1 MSIKAMNWAWEQPLP
16 PVPKLILMALAD
28 NADDHGYCWPKM
40 KTIAAKCSTSERTI
54 QRTIK
59 TLLTAGMLKKDARFD
74 ANGRQVSNGYTL
86 VLSYPD
92 KLSPPAEDRAREGDT
107 HVTPGVTQL
116 CRGEGDK
123 AMSPLEPPYEPSYE
137 SSVQRTAQLT
147 QLNAAEK
154 QKVSQLIRSI
164 PADQQEAITAQLLN
178 ALTKGAI
185 RSSPSRWLKAV
196 IHRTGRVRHPQN
208 ASQRSEADYVERLI
222 QGGISTED
230 AQHIAQQTF
239 SRRIVSRAGHRKCPL
254 STQQAD
260 NSVWLKGFA
269 KID

>member
-1 MSIKAMNWAWEQPLP
+1 MNWAWEQPLP

-59 TLLTAGMLKKDARFD
+59 TLLTAGMLTKDARFD

-92 KLSPPAEDRAREGDT
+92 KLSPPTAAKDGVGDT
-107 HVTPGVTQL
+107 PVTPGVTQL
-116 CRGEGDK
+116 CQGEGDK

-137 SSVQRTAQLT
+137 SSVQRKLGLPL
-147 QLNAAEK
+147 LNAEEK
-154 QKVSQLIRSI
+154 QKVSQLICST
-164 PADQQEAITAQLLN
+164 PAAQKEAISALLLN
-178 ALTKGAI
+178 ALSKGAI

-196 IHRTGRVRHPQN
+196 IHRTGRHAGPQN
-208 ASQRSEADYVERLI
+208 ALQLSEADYIERLI
-222 QGGISTED
+222 HGGISSED
-230 AQHIAQQTF
+230 AQYIAKQTF
-239 SRRIVSRAGHRKCPL
+239 NRRIVSSH
-254 STQQAD
+254 T
-260 NSVWLKGFA
+260 N
-269 KID
+269 

>member
-1 MSIKAMNWAWEQPLP
+1 MNWAWEQPLP

-59 TLLTAGMLKKDARFD
+59 ILLTAGMLKKDARFD

-92 KLSPPAEDRAREGDT
+92 KLSPPADVRDGVGDT
-107 HVTPGVTQL
+107 PVTPGVTQL

-137 SSVQRTAQLT
+137 SSVRRAAELT
-147 QLNAAEK
+147 QLNTMEK
-154 QKVSQLIRSI
+154 QKVLQLIRSI
-164 PADQQEAITAQLLN
+164 PTGQQEAITAQLLN
-178 ALTKGAI
+178 ALERGAI
-185 RSSPSRWLKAV
+185 RTSPSLWLKAV
-196 IHRTGRVRHPQN
+196 IHRRDRVRHPHS

-239 SRRIVSRAGHRKCPL
+239 NHRVVSSPATSGVIHRL
-254 STQQAD
+254 STNRPQPLD
-260 NSVWLKGFA
+260 
-269 KID
+269 

>member
-1 MSIKAMNWAWEQPLP
+1 MNWAWEQPLP

-74 ANGRQVSNGYTL
+74 SNGRQVSNGYTL

-92 KLSPPAEDRAREGDT
+92 KLSPPTDARDGVGDT
-107 HVTPGVTQL
+107 AVTPGVTQL
-116 CRGEGDK
+116 CQGEGDK

-137 SSVQRTAQLT
+137 SSVRPTAELPL
-147 QLNAAEK
+147 LNAEEK

-164 PADQQEAITAQLLN
+164 PADQQEAISTLLLN
-178 ALTKGAI
+178 ALAKGAI

-196 IHRTGRVRHPQN
+196 IYRTGSNTHPKT
-208 ASQRSEADYVERLI
+208 APRFSKADYVDRLI
-222 QGGISTED
+222 QGGISAED
-230 AQHIAQQTF
+230 AQQIAQQTL
-239 SRRIVSRAGHRKCPL
+239 SRRIFSSPTTLQASRS
-254 STQQAD
+254 STGRQNQRSQRD
-260 NSVWLKGFA
+260 VT
-269 KID
+269 

>member
-59 TLLTAGMLKKDARFD
+59 TLLTVGMLKKDARFD

-92 KLSPPAEDRAREGDT
+92 KLSPLTDARDGVGDT
-107 HVTPGVTQL
+107 PVTPGVTQL
-116 CRGEGDK
+116 CQGEGDK
-123 AMSPLEPPYEPSYE
+123 AMSPLEPPYEPSNE
-137 SSVQRTAQLT
+137 SSGRHVAELP
-147 QLNAAEK
+147 QLNAEEK
-154 QKVSQLIRSI
+154 QKVSQLICSI
-164 PADQQEAITAQLLN
+164 PTDQQEAITTQLQN
-178 ALTKGAI
+178 ALAKGAI
-185 RSSPSRWLKAV
+185 HTSPSRWLKAV
-196 IHRTGRVRHPQN
+196 IHRTGSHTHPKT
-208 ASQRSEADYVERLI
+208 APRFSQADYVDRLI
-222 QGGISTED
+222 QGGILPED

-239 SRRIVSRAGHRKCPL
+239 SRF
-254 STQQAD
+254 D
-260 NSVWLKGFA
+260 NRNGGA
-269 KID
+269 K

>member
-92 KLSPPAEDRAREGDT
+92 KLSPPADARVGEGDT
-107 HVTPGVTQL
+107 CVTPGVTQL
-116 CRGEGDK
+116 CQGEGDK

-137 SSVQRTAQLT
+137 SSVRRSAELT
-147 QLNAAEK
+147 QLNAMEK
-154 QKVSQLIRSI
+154 QKVLQLISSI
-164 PADQQEAITAQLLN
+164 PAEQQEAITAQLLS
-178 ALTKGAI
+178 ALERGAI
-185 RSSPSRWLKAV
+185 RTSPSRWLQAV
-196 IHRTGRVRHPQN
+196 IHRTGRFRHPQSQ
-208 ASQRSEADYVERLI
+208 SQRSETDYVERLI
-222 QGGISTED
+222 LGGISAED
-230 AQHIAQQTF
+230 AKQIAHQTF
-239 SRRIVSRAGHRKCPL
+239 SRRVSSNPATSKRTYLGH
-254 STQQAD
+254 QQA
-260 NSVWLKGFA
+260 SQLLVAKGVS
-269 KID
+269 

>member
-1 MSIKAMNWAWEQPLP
+1 MNWAWEQPLP

-92 KLSPPAEDRAREGDT
+92 KLSPSADARAGEGDT
-107 HVTPGVTQL
+107 LVTPGVTQL

-137 SSVQRTAQLT
+137 SSVRHTVEPT
-147 QLNAAEK
+147 QLNAVEK
-154 QKVSQLIRSI
+154 QKVSQLLSSI
-164 PADQQEAITAQLLN
+164 PADQQKAITAQLMD
-178 ALTKGAI
+178 ALAKGAI
-185 RSSPSRWLKAV
+185 RTSPSRWLKAV
-196 IHRTGRVRHPQN
+196 IRRTGRHTHTQN
-208 ASQRSEADYVERLI
+208 APELSEADYVKRLI
-222 QGGISTED
+222 QGGISAED
-230 AQHIAQQTF
+230 AQHITQQTF
-239 SRRIVSRAGHRKCPL
+239 SHRVASSPVTSQVIHRL
-254 STQQAD
+254 ST
-260 NSVWLKGFA
+260 SRPRLSG
-269 KID
+269 

>member
-1 MSIKAMNWAWEQPLP
+1 MNWAWEQPLP

-59 TLLTAGMLKKDARFD
+59 TLLTAGMLRKDARFD

-86 VLSYPD
+86 ALSYPD
-92 KLSPPAEDRAREGDT
+92 NLSPPAEDRAGEGDNP
-107 HVTPGVTQL
+107 VTPGVTQL
-116 CRGEGDK
+116 CQGEGDK

-137 SSVQRTAQLT
+137 SSVRHTAEPT
-147 QLNAAEK
+147 QLNAMEK
-154 QKVSQLIRSI
+154 QKVSQLISSI

-178 ALTKGAI
+178 ALAKGAI
-185 RSSPSRWLKAV
+185 RTSPSRWLKAV
-196 IHRTGRVRHPQN
+196 IHRTGRHAGPQN
-208 ASQRSEADYVERLI
+208 ASQLSQEDYVERLV

-230 AQHIAQQTF
+230 AKQIAHQTF
-239 SRRIVSRAGHRKCPL
+239 SRRIFSSPTTLQASRS
-254 STQQAD
+254 STGRQNQRSQRDAT
-260 NSVWLKGFA
+260 
-269 KID
+269 

>member
-92 KLSPPAEDRAREGDT
+92 KLSPPVDARAGEGDT
-107 HVTPGVTQL
+107 CVTPGVTQL
-116 CRGEGDK
+116 CQGEGDK

-137 SSVQRTAQLT
+137 SSVRRTPELPL
-147 QLNAAEK
+147 LNAEEK

-164 PADQQEAITAQLLN
+164 PANQQEAITAQLLN
-178 ALTKGAI
+178 ALTKGTI
-185 RSSPSRWLKAV
+185 HSSPSRWLKAV
-196 IHRTGRVRHPQN
+196 IHRTGRHEHPKNEPQL
-208 ASQRSEADYVERLI
+208 SQADYVERLV
-222 QGGISTED
+222 QGGISAED
-230 AQHIAQQTF
+230 AKQIAHQTF
-239 SRRIVSRAGHRKCPL
+239 RRRIFNSPTTLQASRS
-254 STQQAD
+254 STGRQNQRSQRD
-260 NSVWLKGFA
+260 VT
-269 KID
+269 